1 MSESASIVVVGG
13 GIVGLSTAMALA
25 ERGHGGVMVIE
36 AEGRVA
42 FHQTGRNSGVVHSGL
57 YYKPGSAKALLC
69 AQGREYL
76 YDFCAA
82 EGVAHDRCGKV
93 VVAVEEREILALD
106 ELERRGL
113 ANGLEGISRL
123 DPQGIREREPH
134 ARGVAGLWVPQTGIV
149 DYRGVCEAMAR
160 RITAQGGRIRLNSA
174 LKGCRRDGAGWL
186 LETSAGPVRCGFL
199 VNCAGL
205 QSDRVARLCGAD
217 PGARII
223 PFRGEYYDLV
233 PEARHLVR
241 NLIYPVPDPR
251 FPFLGVHFTRM
262 VLGGVEAG
270 PNAVLA
276 FRREGYRFF
285 DFSLRDLW
293 ETVSWPGFRVM
304 AWNHW
309 RMGLAEMWRSLSK
322 AAFHRA
328 LARLIPE
335 IRMEDIRRA
344 GAGVRAQAMDRSG
357 KLLDDFHV
365 VAGAGMVHVLNAP
378 SPAATASISIGRKIA
393 DMVEGKED
401 AVNRPAPPS

>member
-1 MSESASIVVVGG
+1 MSQSASIVVVGG
-13 GIVGLSTAMALA
+13 GIVGLSTALALA
-25 ERGHGGVMVIE
+25 ERGRRDVLVIE
-36 AEGRVA
+36 AEGRLA
-42 FHQTGRNSGVVHSGL
+42 DHQTGRNSGVIHSGL

-69 AQGREYL
+69 AQGRELL

-82 EGVAHDRCGKV
+82 EGVAHERCGKLV
-93 VVAVEEREILALD
+93 LAVGEGEIPFLD
-106 ELERRGL
+106 ELERRGR
-113 ANGLEGISRL
+113 ANGLEGLERL
-123 DPQGIREREPH
+123 GPEGIREREPH
-134 ARGVAGLWVPQTGIV
+134 ARGVAALWVPQTGIV
-149 DYRGVCEAMAR
+149 DYRGVCGAMAR
-160 RITAQGGRIRLNSA
+160 RIVTLGGSIEVNRA
-174 LKGCRRDGAGWL
+174 LKGCRHEGAGWR
-186 LETSAGPVRCGFL
+186 LETAAGPIRCGFL

-217 PGARII
+217 PGVRII

-233 PEARHLVR
+233 PGARHLVR
-241 NLIYPVPDPR
+241 NLIYPVPDPA

-262 VLGGVEAG
+262 ALGGVEAG

-285 DFSLRDLW
+285 DFSTRDLW
-293 ETVSWPGFRVM
+293 ETLSWPGFRAM

-309 RMGLAEMWRSLSK
+309 RMGLGEMWRSLSK

-335 IRMEDIRRA
+335 IRMEDIHRG

-357 KLLDDFHV
+357 RLLDDFHV
-365 VAGAGMVHVLNAP
+365 VEGADMVHVLNAP

-393 DMVEGKED
+393 DMVEGK
-401 AVNRPAPPS
+401 